1 MDAHEH
7 INAIEQITCAL
18 DEWVGSIGDEDLGAH
33 GPEPGIT
40 ALCDVL
46 IAHASAL
53 KKICGKSSES

>member
-1 MDAHEH
+1 MNAYEH

-18 DEWVGSIGDEDLGAH
+18 DEWVGSIGDDCLGAH
-33 GPEPGIT
+33 GHEPGVT

-53 KKICGKSSES
+53 KKICEKSSES

>member
-1 MDAHEH
+1 MDAHDH

-18 DEWVGSIGDEDLGAH
+18 DEWVGSIGDEDLGA
-33 GPEPGIT
+33 GNEPGIT

-53 KKICGKSSES
+53 KKICKRSSES